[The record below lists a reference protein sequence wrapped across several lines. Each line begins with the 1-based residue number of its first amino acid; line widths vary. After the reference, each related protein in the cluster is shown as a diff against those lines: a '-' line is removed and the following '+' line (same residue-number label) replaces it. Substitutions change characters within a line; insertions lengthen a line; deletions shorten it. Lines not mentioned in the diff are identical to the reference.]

1 MNYYEILGV
10 NRDATIKEIKKAY
23 KSLAKKWHPDLNRDN
38 IKVAE
43 EKMKEIN
50 VAYTTLSDEVARIDY
65 NKKLDA
71 ESKTSAKTGST
82 TQRQSGQSQTQSQTG
97 SQRQRTAQT
106 SGKVDFEN
114 IHSSF
119 ESFFGFNP
127 KTKEVTNEDKLNTFT
142 ADRKKKNPLDTTDF
156 FEKFMGFKVK

>member
-10 NRDATIKEIKKAY
+10 KRDASIQEIKKAY
-23 KSLAKKWHPDLNRDN
+23 KKLAKKWHPDLNRDN

-71 ESKTSAKTGST
+71 EAKTSAKTDST
-82 TQRQSGQSQTQSQTG
+82 AQRQTG
-97 SQRQRTAQT
+97 GTSHTTHRTT
-106 SGKVDFEN
+106 SAKTAETVDFQN

-127 KTKEVTNEDKLNTFT
+127 HTKEVTNEDKLNTFT
-142 ADRKKKNPLDTTDF
+142 ADKKKKNPLDTSDF

>member
-10 NRDATIKEIKKAY
+10 NRDATIQEIKKAY
-23 KSLAKKWHPDLNRDN
+23 KKLAKKWHPDLNRDN

-43 EKMKEIN
+43 AKMKEIN

-71 ESKTSAKTGST
+71 ESKTSAKTGSS
-82 TQRQSGQSQTQSQTG
+82 TQRQAGTHKTSRKTSAGNSSG
-97 SQRQRTAQT
+97 R
-106 SGKVDFEN
+106 VDFEN

-119 ESFFGFNP
+119 ENFFGFNP
-127 KTKEVTNEDKLNTFT
+127 KTHEVTNEDKLNTFT
-142 ADRKKKNPLDTTDF
+142 SDKKKRNPLDTTDF

>member
-10 NRDATIKEIKKAY
+10 NRDATIQEIKKAY
-23 KSLAKKWHPDLNRDN
+23 KKLAKKWHPDLNRDN

-71 ESKTSAKTGST
+71 EAKTSAKSSATSSAKTDAPRTSRKTSAT
-82 TQRQSGQSQTQSQTG
+82 TSS
-97 SQRQRTAQT
+97 AN
-106 SGKVDFEN
+106 VDFNN
-114 IHSSF
+114 IHTSF
-119 ESFFGFNP
+119 ENFFGFNP
-127 KTKEVTNEDKLNTFT
+127 HTKEVTNEDKLNTY
-142 ADRKKKNPLDTTDF
+142 ASDRKKKNPLDTTDF

>member
-1 MNYYEILGV
+1 MTYYEILGV
-10 NRDATIKEIKKAY
+10 SRDASIAEIKKAY
-23 KSLAKKWHPDLNRDN
+23 KKLAKKWHPDLNRDN

-50 VAYTTLSDEVARIDY
+50 VAYSTLSDDVARFDY

-71 ESKTSAKTGST
+71 ESKKSSA
-82 TQRQSGQSQTQSQTG
+82 QTG
-97 SQRQRTAQT
+97 T
-106 SGKVDFEN
+106 SGKSEQAKTSRKTSSAADNSSAQVDFSN
-114 IHSSF
+114 IHRSF

-127 KTKEVTNEDKLNTFT
+127 HTHEVTNEDKLNTFSP
-142 ADRKKKNPLDTTDF
+142 DRKKKNPLDTSAF

>member
-10 NRDATIKEIKKAY
+10 NRDASIQEIKKAY
-23 KSLAKKWHPDLNRDN
+23 KKLAKKWHPDLNRDN
-38 IKVAE
+38 QKVAE

-50 VAYTTLSDEVARIDY
+50 VAYSTLSDEVARIDY
-65 NKKLDA
+65 NKRLDA
-71 ESKTSAKTGST
+71 ESKKSSGTGST
-82 TQRQSGQSQTQSQTG
+82 SQRKSGQTQTS
-97 SQRQRTAQT
+97 SQRKSAAGN
-106 SGKVDFEN
+106 SSAKVDFEN

-127 KTKEVTNEDKLNTFT
+127 KTHEVTNEDKLNTFS
-142 ADRKKKNPLDTTDF
+142 AAKKKKNPLDTTDF

>member
-10 NRDATIKEIKKAY
+10 NRDATVQEIKKAY
-23 KSLAKKWHPDLNRDN
+23 KKLAKQWHPDLNRDN

-71 ESKTSAKTGST
+71 EAKTSAKTDSS
-82 TQRQSGQSQTQSQTG
+82 TQRQTGGTSRPSQQKTSAG
-97 SQRQRTAQT
+97 NS
-106 SGKVDFEN
+106 SGKVDFNN
-114 IHSSF
+114 IHNSF

-127 KTKEVTNEDKLNTFT
+127 KTHEVTNEDKLNTFT
-142 ADRKKKNPLDTTDF
+142 SDKKKKNPLDTTDF

>member
-10 NRDATIKEIKKAY
+10 NRDATIQEIKKAY
-23 KSLAKKWHPDLNRDN
+23 KKLAKKWHPDLNRDN

-71 ESKTSAKTGST
+71 ESKKSSSRTGATSSAQSETPRTSRKTTAGNSSAKI
-82 TQRQSGQSQTQSQTG
+82 
-97 SQRQRTAQT
+97 
-106 SGKVDFEN
+106 DFQN
-114 IHSSF
+114 MQSSF

-127 KTKEVTNEDKLNTFT
+127 HTKEVTNEDKLNTYT
-142 ADRKKKNPLDTTDF
+142 SDRKKKNPLDTTDF
-156 FEKFMGFKVK
+156 FEKFMGFKI

>member
-23 KSLAKKWHPDLNRDN
+23 KALAKKWHPDLNRDN

-82 TQRQSGQSQTQSQTG
+82 SQRQSGKTQSQTT
-97 SQRQRTAQT
+97 SQRQSTAGT
-106 SGKVDFEN
+106 YAKVDFEN

-119 ESFFGFNP
+119 ENFFGFNP
-127 KTKEVTNEDKLNTFT
+127 KTHEVTNEDKLNTFS
-142 ADRKKKNPLDTTDF
+142 REKKKKNPLDTTDF

>member
-23 KSLAKKWHPDLNRDN
+23 KALAKKWHPDLNRDN

-50 VAYTTLSDEVARIDY
+50 VAYSTLSDEVARIDY

-82 TQRQSGQSQTQSQTG
+82 TQRQSGQSQSTSQHQSQ
-97 SQRQRTAQT
+97 SSAATAD
-106 SGKVDFEN
+106 KVDFEN

-119 ESFFGFNP
+119 ETFFGFNP
-127 KTKEVTNEDKLNTFT
+127 KTHEVTNEDKLNTFSR
-142 ADRKKKNPLDTTDF
+142 DKKKRNPLDTTDF

>member
-1 MNYYEILGV
+1 MTYYEILGV
-10 NRDATIKEIKKAY
+10 SRDASIAEIKKAY
-23 KSLAKKWHPDLNRDN
+23 KKLAKKWHPDLNRDN

-50 VAYTTLSDEVARIDY
+50 VAYSTLSDDVARFDY

-71 ESKTSAKTGST
+71 ESQKGTSRTG
-82 TQRQSGQSQTQSQTG
+82 
-97 SQRQRTAQT
+97 T
-106 SGKVDFEN
+106 SGKSEQAKTSRKTSSAADNSSAQVDFSN
-114 IHSSF
+114 IHRSF

-127 KTKEVTNEDKLNTFT
+127 HTHEVTNEDKLNTFA
-142 ADRKKKNPLDTTDF
+142 ADRKKKNPLDTSAF

>member
-10 NRDATIKEIKKAY
+10 NRDATIQEIKKAY
-23 KSLAKKWHPDLNRDN
+23 KKLAKKWHPDLNRDN

-71 ESKTSAKTGST
+71 ESKTSAKKDS
-82 TQRQSGQSQTQSQTG
+82 
-97 SQRQRTAQT
+97 SQRQTSSTPKPPRQQT
-106 SGKVDFEN
+106 STGNSSAQVDFQN
-114 IHSSF
+114 IHKSF

-127 KTKEVTNEDKLNTFT
+127 HTKEVTNEDKLNTFSP
-142 ADRKKKNPLDTTDF
+142 DRKKKNPLDTTDF
-156 FEKFMGFKVK
+156 FEKFMGFKVR

>member
-10 NRDATIKEIKKAY
+10 NRDATIQEIKKAY
-23 KSLAKKWHPDLNRDN
+23 KKLAKKWHPDLNRDN

-71 ESKTSAKTGST
+71 EFKKSSSRTGTTSSAQSETPRTSRKTTAGNSSAKI
-82 TQRQSGQSQTQSQTG
+82 
-97 SQRQRTAQT
+97 
-106 SGKVDFEN
+106 DFQN
-114 IHSSF
+114 MQSSF

-127 KTKEVTNEDKLNTFT
+127 HTKEVTNEDKLNTY
-142 ADRKKKNPLDTTDF
+142 ASDRKKKNPLDTTDF
-156 FEKFMGFKVK
+156 FEKFMGFKI

>member
-10 NRDATIKEIKKAY
+10 NRDASIQEIKKAY
-23 KSLAKKWHPDLNRDN
+23 KKLAKKWHPDLNRDN
-38 IKVAE
+38 QKVAE

-50 VAYTTLSDEVARIDY
+50 VAYSTLSDEVARIDY
-65 NKKLDA
+65 NKRLDA
-71 ESKTSAKTGST
+71 ESKKSSGTGST
-82 TQRQSGQSQTQSQTG
+82 SQRKSGQTQTS
-97 SQRQRTAQT
+97 SQRKSAAGN
-106 SGKVDFEN
+106 SSAKVDFEN

-127 KTKEVTNEDKLNTFT
+127 KTHEVTNEDKLNTFSGE
-142 ADRKKKNPLDTTDF
+142 KKMKNPLDTTDF

>member
-10 NRDATIKEIKKAY
+10 NRDATIQEIKKAY
-23 KSLAKKWHPDLNRDN
+23 KKLAKKWHPDLNRDN

-71 ESKTSAKTGST
+71 ESKTSAKTNST
-82 TQRQSGQSQTQSQTG
+82 
-97 SQRQRTAQT
+97 SQRQTGGTQQSTSRQQT
-106 SGKVDFEN
+106 STGNSSARVDFESMKRN
-114 IHSSF
+114 F
-119 ESFFGFNP
+119 ENFFGFNP
-127 KTKEVTNEDKLNTFT
+127 QTKEVTNEDKLNTFSP
-142 ADRKKKNPLDTTDF
+142 DKKKKNPLDTTDF

>member
-10 NRDATIKEIKKAY
+10 DRQASAQEIKKAY
-23 KSLAKKWHPDLNRDN
+23 KTLAKKYHPDLNRDDP
-38 IKVAE
+38 KTAE
-43 EKMKEIN
+43 QKMKEIN
-50 VAYTTLSDEVARIDY
+50 VAYTTLSNEVARIDY

-71 ESKTSAKTGST
+71 ESKNFSHQNKKKTATKEPETSKKKAAGTSA
-82 TQRQSGQSQTQSQTG
+82 
-97 SQRQRTAQT
+97 ADI
-106 SGKVDFEN
+106 DFKN

-127 KTKEVTNEDKLNTFT
+127 KTHEVTDEEKLNTYT
-142 ADRKKKNPLDTTDF
+142 AAKKKKNPLDTSDF

>member
-10 NRDATIKEIKKAY
+10 KRDASIQEIKKAY
-23 KSLAKKWHPDLNRDN
+23 KKLAKKWHPDLNRDN

-71 ESKTSAKTGST
+71 EAKTSAKTDST
-82 TQRQSGQSQTQSQTG
+82 TQRQTG
-97 SQRQRTAQT
+97 GTAHTTHRTT
-106 SGKVDFEN
+106 SAKTAETVDFQN

-127 KTKEVTNEDKLNTFT
+127 HTKEVTNEDKLNTFT
-142 ADRKKKNPLDTTDF
+142 ADKKKKNPLDTSDF

>member
-10 NRDATIKEIKKAY
+10 NRDATIQEIKKAY
-23 KSLAKKWHPDLNRDN
+23 KKLAKKWHPDLNRDN

-71 ESKTSAKTGST
+71 ESKKSSSRTGATSSAQSETPRTSRKTTTENSSAKI
-82 TQRQSGQSQTQSQTG
+82 
-97 SQRQRTAQT
+97 
-106 SGKVDFEN
+106 DFQN
-114 IHSSF
+114 MQSSF

-127 KTKEVTNEDKLNTFT
+127 HTKEVTNEDKLNTY
-142 ADRKKKNPLDTTDF
+142 ASDRKKKNPLDTTDF
-156 FEKFMGFKVK
+156 FEKFMGFKI